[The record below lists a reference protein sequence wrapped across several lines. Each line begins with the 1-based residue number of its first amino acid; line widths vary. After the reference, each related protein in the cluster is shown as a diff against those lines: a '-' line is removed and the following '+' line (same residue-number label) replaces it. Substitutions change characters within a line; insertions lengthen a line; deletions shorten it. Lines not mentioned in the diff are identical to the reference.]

1 MTLLAGFT
9 HPVFQAQRSF
19 RLLLKALSEPGHR
32 ITLDDCPRW
41 DAVVPAAAGVLL
53 TLADGETPLY
63 ITPSLC
69 SDSVQATLRFHTGAP
84 LVQALTG
91 TGFALFDDR
100 ITGPDLRALPCGD
113 ETSPE
118 SGATVLVQVASLDE
132 GTPLRLRGPGIKERR
147 DIAPALP
154 AAVKDYLLT
163 PSRRFPLGLDFILLC
178 DDQLLAI
185 PRTTHVEVC

>member
-9 HPVFQAQRSF
+9 HPVDQAQRSF
-19 RLLLKALSEPGHR
+19 RLILKALSEPGHR

-41 DAVVPAAAGVLL
+41 DALAPAAAGVLL

-84 LVQALTG
+84 LVRALTG
-91 TGFALFDDR
+91 AGFALFDDR
-100 ITGPDLRALPCGD
+100 LTGADLQALPFGD
-113 ETSPE
+113 EVSPE
-118 SGATVLVQVASLDE
+118 SGATVLVQITRLDQ
-132 GTPLRLRGPGIKERR
+132 GKPLRLRGPGIKDRR
-147 DIAPALP
+147 DIAPVLP
-154 AAVKDYLLT
+154 AAMTEYLLT
-163 PSRRFPLGLDFILLC
+163 PSRRFPLGLDFLLLC
-178 DDQLLAI
+178 ENQLLAI